1 MAWGKA
7 GSDTLATSGDDLDIT
22 SMTATKFNQF
32 LTHIPASGNMAP
44 DLTFNNNSNT
54 VYASR
59 KSTNGGTDVTQ
70 TSKAFHEFNTSLGV
84 WSSSEFYVNNTISIS
99 AEEKLSIIHLA
110 TGGTAGASNAPERVE
125 FVGKFVPSPDADI
138 TRIDNNNVGSGSF
151 DTSSNLSA
159 LGSDITPAA
168 AIPFAENVQVGSRAE
183 ITDTRKIYHSVASTP
198 TFEDDFSTDKSWTEV
213 GTQLTIDTTT
223 NFRIDYVMKRDGAD
237 HYADKDMQDAD
248 CLNGVNLSDE
258 AFVVRGH
265 MTNTASTGTSYSA
278 DGYFAVRS
286 ASAPDSTAQDYL
298 AFEFSWGTGA
308 GIRAIAGDGIAIDS
322 ATNYTSY
329 FATPITATMDVY
341 LQISRSGNT
350 ATFGIYSDSA
360 YTTLVEEL
368 SLTIASTYTGLRYLS
383 LVTRNSSSQSSTMTG
398 YLDDI
403 EIHNGVTTVTTG
415 NVWTEEGT

>member
-1 MAWGKA
+1 MFSTFTGSGFRTGFSPASWNDNAWHYVVVTYD
-7 GSDTLATSGDDLDIT
+7 GSQTTSG
-22 SMTATKFNQF
+22 
-32 LTHIPASGNMAP
+32 
-44 DLTFNNNSNT
+44 
-54 VYASR
+54 
-59 KSTNGGTDVTQ
+59 VTMYYD
-70 TSKAFHEFNTSLGV
+70 GV
-84 WSSSEFYVNNTISIS
+84 QQSIS
-99 AEEKLSIIHLA
+99 GDIS
-110 TGGTAGASNAPERVE
+110 GTAGTLTYTQNAEIGSRH
-125 FVGKFVPSPDADI
+125 GGADFYDGE
-138 TRIDNNNVGSGSF
+138 IDELVIYNKVLTNTEVSALYNSGSG
-151 DTSSNLSA
+151 D
-159 LGSDITPAA
+159 
-168 AIPFAENVQVGSRAE
+168 
-183 ITDTRKIYHSVASTP
+183 STP
-198 TFEDDFSTDKSWTEV
+198 DTNGLIAHYDFEQTGNTLENQALTTATWTMEPTFTDDFSKDKNWTV
-213 GTQLTIDTTT
+213 FGTQLTIDNTA
-223 NFRIDYVMKRDGAD
+223 NFRIDYAMKRDGAD

-286 ASAPDSTAQDYL
+286 ASASDSTAQDYL

-329 FATPITATMDVY
+329 FATPITATMDIY

-383 LVTRNSSSQSSTMTG
+383 LVTRNSSTQDSTMTG

-403 EIHNGVTTVTTG
+403 EIYNGVNTV
-415 NVWTEEGT
+415 N